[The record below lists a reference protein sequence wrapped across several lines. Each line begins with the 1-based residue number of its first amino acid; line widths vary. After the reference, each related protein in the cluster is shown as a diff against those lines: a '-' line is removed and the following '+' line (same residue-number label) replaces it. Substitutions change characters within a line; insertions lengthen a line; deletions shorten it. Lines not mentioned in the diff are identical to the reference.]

1 MPILNQGAADA
12 AGGFRGRNSLAWK
25 LILPVP
31 LTLIVVIG
39 LIWALLPSV
48 MENTATH
55 DAFLSNQQ
63 VATQFKTIR
72 SYYTDFVV
80 SKVVKSGAFV
90 ASHDHKTNDKA
101 IPIPATF
108 MHDLSGLLADKD
120 TTFSLYSNYP
130 FSGRK
135 DRVLDDFQKEAVAF
149 LTTNPKETFS
159 RDDIRNGRRVVRTAV
174 ADTMGRSCVNCH
186 NSDPNSPKQ
195 DWKLGDVRG
204 VFEISSV
211 IEPQLAHGARLSKYI
226 LLGAI
231 GFGVL
236 LTVLTYLVTR
246 GITKPLTKMVSEMN
260 KLGSGNFDV
269 VLPGLHRRD
278 EVGAMAK
285 AVEMFKVKA
294 MERARAEA
302 EAEDLKKRAVA
313 NARQEEMRKF
323 AASFEAAVG
332 NIVEVVSLQ
341 SKGLETA
348 ASTMMSNAEA
358 TKQFSTVVARAAD
371 EASDN
376 VSGVA
381 TAAGQLASSV
391 SQISRQVHESST
403 IATDAVRQAEKTDAR
418 ITALSNA
425 ATRVGNV
432 VKLITDIAEQTNL
445 LALNATIEAARAG
458 EAGRGFAVVASE
470 VKVLATQTAKATE
483 DVTTQIAEMQAAT
496 HDSVSAIKEI
506 GSTIARI
513 SEIAN
518 SIAQA
523 VEEQGTTTAQIA
535 QGVENAARS
544 AEHVASNIGDVNRA
558 AAETGS
564 ASSQVFTSAHLLA
577 SEGSKLKSEV
587 EKFLATVRAA

>member
-1 MPILNQGAADA
+1 MSIAGDVTGA
-12 AGGFRGRNSLAWK
+12 AGGLRRRGSIAWK

-31 LTLIVVIG
+31 LTLVIVVG
-39 LIWALLPSV
+39 LIWALLPRVIES
-48 MENTATH
+48 TARH

-72 SYYTDFVV
+72 GYYSDFVV
-80 SKVVKSGAFV
+80 SKVVKSGTLV
-90 ASHDHKTNDKA
+90 PTHDHKGNDKA

-108 MHDLSGLLADKD
+108 MHDLSALLADKE

-130 FSGRK
+130 YSGRK
-135 DRVLDDFQKEAVAF
+135 DRVLDDFQKEAVTF
-149 LTTNPKETFS
+149 LSANPKGTFS
-159 RDDIRNGRRVVRTAV
+159 RNDVREGNRVVRTAV
-174 ADTMGRSCVNCH
+174 ADTMGQSCVNCH
-186 NSDPNSPKQ
+186 NSDPNSPKK

-204 VFEISSV
+204 VFEVSSV
-211 IEPQLAHGARLSKYI
+211 IEPQLAHGEWLSNMI
-226 LLGAI
+226 VLGAI
-231 GFGVL
+231 GFGL
-236 LTVLTYLVTR
+236 LLSALTYLVTR
-246 GITKPLTKMVSEMN
+246 SITKPLTKMVAEMK
-260 KLGSGNFDV
+260 KLGSGNLDV
-269 VLPGLHRRD
+269 VLPGLHRGD
-278 EVGAMAK
+278 EVGAMAR

-294 MERARAEA
+294 NERARAEA
-302 EAEDLKKRAVA
+302 DAEDAKKRAAA
-313 NARQEEMRKF
+313 NIRQDEMRKF

-341 SKGLETA
+341 SKGLESA

-358 TKQFSTVVARAAD
+358 TKQFSTVVARAAN
-371 EASDN
+371 EASTN

-381 TAAGQLASSV
+381 TAAGDLAGSV

-458 EAGRGFAVVASE
+458 EAGRGFAVVAAE
-470 VKVLATQTAKATE
+470 VKTLATQTAKATE
-483 DVTTQIAEMQAAT
+483 DVTAQIAEMQAAT
-496 HDSVSAIKEI
+496 QDSVSAIKEI

-518 SIAQA
+518 SIAMA

-544 AEHVASNIGDVNRA
+544 AEHVASNIRDVNRA
-558 AAETGS
+558 ASETGS
-564 ASSQVFTSAHLLA
+564 ASGQVFASAHLLA

-587 EKFLATVRAA
+587 EKFLTTVRAA